1 MQTTE
6 VKLPSIEVIR
16 KFVNVVNSLDADVD
30 LGSGATIVDAKS
42 ILGVFALANASTK
55 NIKLTIHSEDKNTL
69 RTLEPFMA

>member
-30 LGSGATIVDAKS
+30 LGSGAY
-42 ILGVFALANASTK
+42 
-55 NIKLTIHSEDKNTL
+55 HC
-69 RTLEPFMA
+69 